1 MKPHQ
6 YPPLLQCND
15 YHFPD
20 IATAQQERD
29 GLVAIGGDLSVPRLL
44 SAYGQ
49 GIFPW
54 FDEYHPILWWA
65 FAERMVLKPEALRYG
80 RSLHKALRN
89 RPYCITVNQAFSR
102 VIRRCARTYRPTQN
116 GTWLTQNMQ
125 AAYIDLHRQGF
136 AHSFEYWHQGA
147 DGRWCLGGGLYGV
160 LIGQIFFGESMFTH
174 VDDASKIAFIHSVHF
189 LRTLGVPLIDC
200 QVHSEH
206 LARFGA
212 ETMPFD
218 AFRQYLDTYCANT
231 TRQTIKPG
239 LIASNKLPAN
249 TPFTTTQ

>member
-1 MKPHQ
+1 MNNFKH
-6 YPPLLQCND
+6 L
-15 YHFPD
+15 
-20 IATAQQERD
+20 
-29 GLVAIGGDLSVPRLL
+29 
-44 SAYGQ
+44 
-49 GIFPW
+49 
-54 FDEYHPILWWA
+54 
-65 FAERMVLKPEALRYG
+65 PEPFR
-80 RSLHKALRN
+80 
-89 RPYCITVNQAFSR
+89 IR
-102 VIRRCARTYRPTQN
+102 VIEPVKRTTREHRDNAIIEAGMNPFLLDSEDVFIDLLTDS
-116 GTWLTQNMQ
+116 GTGAVTQNMQ

-189 LRTLGVPLIDC
+189 LHTLGVPLIDC